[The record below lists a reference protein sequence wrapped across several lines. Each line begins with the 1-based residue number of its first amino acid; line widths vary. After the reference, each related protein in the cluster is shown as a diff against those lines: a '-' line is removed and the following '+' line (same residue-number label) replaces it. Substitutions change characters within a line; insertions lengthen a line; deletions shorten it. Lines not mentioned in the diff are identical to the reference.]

1 MELKKSSF
9 KILKMDCPSEEQLIR
24 MKLDTVEGIEKLIF
38 TINQR
43 LLEVIHLG
51 SSDEILGKLHELN
64 LDTELIE
71 TVNSKNESSVNNS
84 DGQDRTL
91 LWKVL
96 SINAF
101 FFLLESGT
109 GFFYKSLGLLSDGLD
124 MLADCLVYG
133 LALWATG
140 KNKSVRKNLARLSGY
155 FQLLLA
161 AGGITEV
168 IRRVF
173 VSIETPDFLAM
184 IIISLLAL
192 AGNLWCLILLQKS
205 ASKEVHMQ
213 ASMIFTSN
221 DVLVNAGVITAGILV
236 YVTENRYPDLIIGAF
251 VFYLVTRGAIR
262 ILKL

>member
-1 MELKKSSF
+1 MQRTKSSF

-24 MKLDTVEGIEKLIF
+24 MKLDTVPGIDKLIF
-38 TINQR
+38 NINQR
-43 LLEVIHLG
+43 LLEVLHRG
-51 SSDEILGKLHELN
+51 PSAEILEKLNELN
-64 LDTELIE
+64 LDTTLLKTEKSE
-71 TVNSKNESSVNNS
+71 NENSGNES
-84 DGQDRTL
+84 DAQDRKL

-101 FFLLESGT
+101 FFVVEGGAGYYYRSI
-109 GFFYKSLGLLSDGLD
+109 GLLSDGLD

-140 KNKSVRKNLARLSGY
+140 KNQAFRKNIAKLSGY

-161 AGGITEV
+161 IGGITEV

-173 VSIETPDFLAM
+173 VSTETPDFLAM
-184 IIISLLAL
+184 IIVSLMAL

-221 DVLVNAGVITAGILV
+221 DVIVNAGVIAATILV
-236 YVTENRYPDLIIGAF
+236 FVTESRYPDLIIGSI